1 MAPWMGDGTSTPSA
15 QFQRLSQATQGDGA
29 RYSHIPM

>member
-1 MAPWMGDGTSTPSA
+1 MGLGTSTPSA

-29 RYSHIPM
+29 LYSQMPM